1 MGRRE
6 KLHESLPSLV
16 RVVARFWPYIRQHRL
31 LLTGSCLALVA
42 EIALRLL
49 EPWPLKFV
57 LDRVIVTAPTG
68 GSPYVAWLDALDPMT
83 LLTLM
88 AFAVVTITGLRGLA
102 EYFNS
107 VGLAVIGDRVVTD
120 IRTAVYAHVQRLS
133 VSFHSRAHSGDLLL
147 RVIGDAAVLRD
158 VTVTALLPLITSFLT
173 LAAMVGFM
181 LWVNW
186 QLTLIALVPLPFAVL
201 QLSRLGRRMR
211 EAARTQ
217 RHREGVM
224 AATASEAIGAMRVV
238 HALSL
243 EERFSKAFTDHNRKS
258 GKESTLATRAG
269 ARLERTVNIVTA
281 VSTAAVLWQGT
292 RLVLVGALTPGD
304 LIVYLAY
311 LKNAFKPGKEFA
323 KYTTRIGRAAAAGE
337 RVLDLLDRTPEI
349 RDLPGAVHAPAFRG
363 AVRFEQLTFGYD
375 TGRPVLR
382 DIDVSVQ
389 PGQRVAV
396 MGPSGSGKSTLVSLL
411 VRLYD
416 PSHGRVLIDG
426 RDVREYTLASLRAQV
441 SIVLQDP
448 WLFGTSVRDN
458 IAYGLPDAGAAEI
471 EAAARLCNAHDFIS
485 ALPQQYDTVL
495 GERGVT
501 LSNGQR
507 QRIALA
513 RAAIRPAPVVILDEP
528 TTGLDFENERAV
540 LDALD
545 RLAVGRTV
553 FLITHDPS
561 LATHAD
567 LILYLEDG
575 RIVERGVSADLH
587 RDGVFARLTRQAA
600 AWHARE
606 AYPEVPDAITR

>member
-1 MGRRE
+1 M
-6 KLHESLPSLV
+6 
-16 RVVARFWPYIRQHRL
+16 RVVGRFWPYIRPHRL
-31 LLTGSCLALVA
+31 LLAGSSLAILV
-42 EIALRLL
+42 EIVLRLL

-57 LDRVIVTAPTG
+57 LDRIIVTVPPAER
-68 GSPYVAWLDALDPMT
+68 SSLAWLQTLDVT
-83 LLTLM
+83 TVVTLM
-88 AFAVVTITGLRGLA
+88 ALAVVTITGLRGLA

-120 IRTAVYAHVQRLS
+120 VRTALYSHLQRLS
-133 VSFHSRAHSGDLLL
+133 VSFHNRARSGDVLL
-147 RVIGDAAVLRD
+147 RVVADASVLRD

-173 LAAMVGFM
+173 LAAMIAFM

-186 QLTLIALVPLPFAVL
+186 QLTLLALLPVPLAWL
-201 QLSRLGRRMR
+201 QLSRLGKRMR

-238 HALSL
+238 QALSL
-243 EERFSKAFTDHNRKS
+243 EERFSRSFADHNRKT
-258 GKESTLATRAG
+258 GKESTLATRTG
-269 ARLERTVNIVTA
+269 ARLERTVNMVTA
-281 VSTAAVLWQGT
+281 ISTAVVLWQGA
-292 RLVLVGALTPGD
+292 RLVLAGTLTPGD
-304 LIVYLAY
+304 LVVYLAY

-349 RDLPGAVHAPAFRG
+349 RDLPGAVPAPVFRG
-363 AVRFEQLTFGYD
+363 AVRFEQLSFTYEG
-375 TGRPVLR
+375 GSPVLQ
-382 DIDVSVQ
+382 DINISVE

-396 MGPSGSGKSTLVSLL
+396 MGPSGSGKSTLLSL
-411 VRLYD
+411 VFRLYD

-426 RDVREYTLASLRAQV
+426 HDIREYTLASLRAQV

-458 IAYGLPDAGAAEI
+458 IAYGVPDASSAEV
-471 EAAARLCNAHDFIS
+471 EAAARLCHAHEFIS
-485 ALPQQYDTVL
+485 GLPQQYDTVI

-513 RAAIRPAPVVILDEP
+513 RAAIRPAPIVILDEP
-528 TTGLDFENERAV
+528 TTGLDRENERAV
-540 LDALD
+540 LDALN
-545 RLAVGRTV
+545 RLAAGRTV

-561 LATHAD
+561 LVQHAD
-567 LILYLEDG
+567 LVLYLEKG
-575 RIVERGVSADLH
+575 RIVECGTAVDLH
-587 RDGVFARLTRQAA
+587 RSGLFARLGRRSD
-600 AWHARE
+600 AWHERG
-606 AYPEVPDAITR
+606 AYREVPDALTR

>member
-1 MGRRE
+1 MGRRQAV
-6 KLHESLPSLV
+6 HESLPSLM
-16 RVVARFWPYIRQHRL
+16 RVVGRFWPYIRQHRL
-31 LLTGSCLALVA
+31 LLAGSCLALVA
-42 EIALRLL
+42 EILLRLL

-57 LDRVIVTAPTG
+57 LDRVIVTVPPG
-68 GSPYVAWLDALDPMT
+68 GSAAAWLEGLEATP

-107 VGLAVIGDRVVTD
+107 VGLAVIGDRVVTE
-120 IRTAVYAHVQRLS
+120 IRSALYAHVQRLP
-133 VSFHSRAHSGDLLL
+133 VSFHNRARTGDLLL
-147 RVIGDAAVLRD
+147 RVIADASVLRD

-173 LAAMVGFM
+173 LAAMIGFM

-186 QLTLIALVPLPFAVL
+186 QLTLLALVPLPFAWL
-201 QLSRLGRRMR
+201 RLSRLGRRMR

-224 AATASEAIGAMRVV
+224 AATASETIGAMRVV
-238 HALSL
+238 QALSL
-243 EERFSKAFTDHNRKS
+243 EERFSRTFADHNRRT
-258 GKESTLATRAG
+258 GKENTLATRTG

-281 VSTAAVLWQGT
+281 VSTAAVLWQGA
-292 RLVLVGALTPGD
+292 RLVLAGALTPGD
-304 LIVYLAY
+304 LVVYLAY
-311 LKNAFKPGKEFA
+311 LKNAFKPGKDFA

-337 RVLDLLDRTPEI
+337 RVLDLLDRTPAI
-349 RDLPGAVHAPAFRG
+349 RDLPGAVRAPAFRG
-363 AVRFEQLTFGYD
+363 AVRFDGISFAYD
-375 TGRPVLR
+375 VGRPVLR
-382 DIDVSVQ
+382 DINVSVE

-426 RDVREYTLASLRAQV
+426 RDIRDYTLASLRAQV

-458 IAYGLPDAGAAEI
+458 IAYGVPDANAAEV
-471 EAAARLCNAHDFIS
+471 EAAARLCNAHEFIS
-485 ALPQQYDTVL
+485 SLPDQYDSVL

-513 RAAIRPAPVVILDEP
+513 RAAIRPAPILILDEP
-528 TTGLDFENERAV
+528 TTGLDRQNERDV
-540 LDALD
+540 LDALN
-545 RLAVGRTV
+545 RLAIGRTV
-553 FLITHDPS
+553 FLITHDPT
-561 LATHAD
+561 LALHAD
-567 LILYLEDG
+567 LVLYLEDG
-575 RIVERGVSADLH
+575 QIVDSSPAADLD
-587 RDGVFARLTRQAA
+587 RNGLVAKLGRQAD
-600 AWHARE
+600 AWHARG
-606 AYPEVPDAITR
+606 AHREVPDALTR

>member
-1 MGRRE
+1 M
-6 KLHESLPSLV
+6 
-16 RVVARFWPYIRQHRL
+16 RVVGRFWPYIRQHRL
-31 LLTGSCLALVA
+31 LLAGSGLAIVA
-42 EIALRLL
+42 EIVLRLL

-57 LDRVIVTAPTG
+57 LDRVIVTRPVVER
-68 GSPYVAWLDALDPMT
+68 SSLAWLQNLDVAT
-83 LLTLM
+83 VLTLM
-88 AFAVVTITGLRGLA
+88 ALAVVTITGLRGLA

-120 IRTAVYAHVQRLS
+120 IRTALYTHLQRLS
-133 VSFHSRAHSGDLLL
+133 VSFHNRARSGDVLL
-147 RVIGDAAVLRD
+147 RVIADASVLRD
-158 VTVTALLPLITSFLT
+158 VTVTALLPLVTSFLT
-173 LAAMVGFM
+173 LAAMIGFM

-186 QLTLIALVPLPFAVL
+186 QLTLLALLPVPFAWL
-201 QLSRLGRRMR
+201 QLSRLGKRMR
-211 EAARTQ
+211 EAARSQ

-238 HALSL
+238 QALSL
-243 EERFSKAFTDHNRKS
+243 EERFSRSFADQNRRT
-258 GKESTLATRAG
+258 GKESTLATRTG
-269 ARLERTVNIVTA
+269 ARLERTINMVTA
-281 VSTAAVLWQGT
+281 VSTAAVLWQGA
-292 RLVLVGALTPGD
+292 RLVIAGTLTPGD
-304 LIVYLAY
+304 LVVYLAY

-349 RDLPGAVHAPAFRG
+349 RDLPGAVPAPVFRG
-363 AVRFEQLTFGYD
+363 AVRFEDLAFSYD
-375 TGRPVLR
+375 GGSLALQ
-382 DIDVSVQ
+382 DINITVD

-396 MGPSGSGKSTLVSLL
+396 MGPSGSGKSTLLSLL

-426 RDVREYTLASLRAQV
+426 RDIREYTLASLRAQV

-458 IAYGLPDAGAAEI
+458 IAYGVPDASSAEV
-471 EAAARLCNAHDFIS
+471 EAAARLCHAHEFIS

-513 RAAIRPAPVVILDEP
+513 RAAIRPAPIVILDEP
-528 TTGLDFENERAV
+528 TTGLDRENQLAV
-540 LDALD
+540 LDALT
-545 RLAVGRTV
+545 RLAAGRTV

-561 LATHAD
+561 LALHTD
-567 LILYLEDG
+567 MVLYLEKG
-575 RIVERGVSADLH
+575 RIVECGTAVDLH
-587 RDGVFARLTRQAA
+587 RNGLFARLGRRSDS
-600 AWHARE
+600 WRE
-606 AYPEVPDAITR
+606 RGAYREVPDALRR